1 MDKYACGSLLFMDN
15 FNNHIRQFGY
25 EEFCATEQLL
35 FITIIDKVTLLVI
48 KSWMQ
53 TILLTILKAIKQLHR
68 SCVGYR
74 FG

>member
-1 MDKYACGSLLFMDN
+1 MDYN
-15 FNNHIRQFGY
+15 NNHTRQFGY
-25 EEFCATEQLL
+25 EEFYATEQLL

-48 KSWMQ
+48 KSWIQ
-53 TILLTILKAIKQLHR
+53 TLLSNILKAIKQLHR